1 MFDDLKFKIQE
12 KWTDFIGNPFFENIR
27 IRYESLPA
35 REQRLLKLS
44 SVGLSV
50 FLVLYL
56 FYSMVSGILQK
67 ENYIKDTVVTMQKLD
82 ELNDYV
88 ASNDFILKN
97 KKKTSTT
104 KYVSLY
110 DLIDQHE
117 ITAKI
122 KPESR
127 VEIKEQ
133 PRKDVKGAKFTENSA
148 TVKYTNITIKQLKD
162 LLLGIETDESSAKIP
177 SIKIKRKAD
186 DVRYLEVEFDV
197 ISRTSTK

>member
-44 SVGLSV
+44 SIGLSI
-50 FLVLYL
+50 FLVVYI
-56 FYSMVSGILQK
+56 FYSMLSGIILK
-67 ENYIKDTVVTMQKLD
+67 ENYIKETVVTMQTLD

-88 ASNDFILKN
+88 SSNDFILKN
-97 KKKTSTT
+97 KKKTAAT

-133 PRKDVKGAKFTENSA
+133 PRKDVKGAKFTENTA
-148 TVKYTNITIKQLKD
+148 TVKYTGITIKQLKD

-177 SIKIKRKAD
+177 SIKIKRKSD
-186 DVRYLEVEFDV
+186 DIRYLDVEFDV